1 VTAPYETIPRDE
13 RWLAVYEEAN
23 FTKLEVISLIQKG
36 AGFLTEQLMARFFET
51 SNRDAKARILTML
64 SCLGERETVA
74 DLYLKIL
81 TQSNERRLNF
91 WAAFEGGMPWFEGNE
106 ALRDAIAFHLNG
118 VSTAMERWI
127 RDAFSDGVCRLR
139 R

>member
-1 VTAPYETIPRDE
+1 MTAPYETIPRDE

-64 SCLGERETVA
+64 NCLGEREIVA

-81 TQSNERRLNF
+81 TQSDDRRLKF

-106 ALRDAIAFHLNG
+106 ALRDAIATHLKG
-118 VSTAMERWI
+118 VPTAMERWLL
-127 RDAFSDGVCRLR
+127 DAFPEGRCSLKR
-139 R
+139 